1 MRQLNGFDSAFLFM
15 ETPNAPMHIGSV
27 AIFDPS
33 TAPGKIVRLK
43 RIIKTLE
50 ERAHLA
56 PYLKQRLVEVPFN
69 ADFPYW
75 IRDKSFDPE
84 FHIRHIALPKP
95 GDWRQLC
102 IQIARLHSR
111 PLDRSK
117 PLWELYVIEGLDN
130 VEGIPPGSFAF
141 VTKTHHAA
149 IDGTSNY
156 DAGSAMCDPT
166 PEIRKIP
173 PDRKWEADP
182 YPSALELS
190 ILAQKNS
197 LMRPQRYLEFLQKTI
212 PSWSKSVE
220 ALSSSGT
227 LSSSRVP
234 RTRFNAVVSQHRVFE
249 GATFQLDEIRDI
261 KNRVGATVNDV
272 VVAICA
278 GAMRRYL
285 LSKDELPEESLVTM
299 CPISVRDPKT
309 ENTDGNQ
316 VVSMTVPLHTDIA
329 DPAER
334 LRAITNSTKE
344 AKEFTRAV
352 SARSMLEAANF
363 IPTQLSVLG
372 ARVAAEQGLANFVSP
387 VANTVITNVPG
398 SPVPF
403 YSNGALFVR
412 GWGLGPS
419 VDGNGLFHSV
429 GSYCGEVCIGITCCR
444 DMMPDPEFYADCL
457 VQSAQELT
465 KAFGLAR
472 SAESRTGAPAP
483 DTPPTK
489 TAVKKTA
496 VTKKV
501 VTKKVVKKTTRK
513 KRKKIKPA
521 DTGAQQKGH

>member
-1 MRQLNGFDSAFLFM
+1 MHQLNGFDSAFLFM

-33 TAPGKIVRLK
+33 TAPKKIVRLK

-75 IRDKSFDPE
+75 INDESFDPE

-111 PLDRSK
+111 PLDRSR

-130 VEGIPPGSFAF
+130 VDGIPPGSFAF

-149 IDGTSNY
+149 IDGTSSY

-166 PEIRKIP
+166 PEIRKIKSDKKWKA
-173 PDRKWEADP
+173 DRH
-182 YPSALELS
+182 PSALELS
-190 ILAQKNS
+190 MLAQKNS
-197 LMRPQRYLEFLQKTI
+197 LMRPQRYLEFLRKTI
-212 PSWSKSVE
+212 PSWKKTMEVISNGGV
-220 ALSSSGT
+220 SSSD
-227 LSSSRVP
+227 RVP
-234 RTRFNAVVSQHRVFE
+234 RTRFNAVISPHRVFE
-249 GATFQLDEIRDI
+249 GVTFRLEDI
-261 KNRVGATVNDV
+261 KKIKNHVRGTVNDV
-272 VVAICA
+272 VVGICA

-285 LSKDELPEESLVTM
+285 LDKNELPEESLVTM
-299 CPISVRDPKT
+299 CPISVRDPDAKG
-309 ENTDGNQ
+309 DGGNQ
-316 VVSMTVPLHTDIA
+316 VVSMTVPLHTDVA
-329 DPAER
+329 GPAER
-334 LRAITNSTKE
+334 LAAITRSTHE
-344 AKEFTRAV
+344 AKELTRAV

-419 VDGNGLFHSV
+419 VDGNGLFHSI
-429 GSYCGEVCIGITCCR
+429 GSYCDELCIGVTCCR
-444 DMMPDPEFYADCL
+444 GMMPDPAFYAECL
-457 VQSAQELT
+457 EQSMAELMQ
-465 KAFGLAR
+465 AFDLHVKDNA
-472 SAESRTGAPAP
+472 APQAPAR
-483 DTPPTK
+483 
-489 TAVKKTA
+489 KKTA
-496 VTKKV
+496 RKTVSRKAPL
-501 VTKKVVKKTTRK
+501 KKTTRK
-513 KRKKIKPA
+513 KKKTTRRATAQSIEKTA
-521 DTGAQQKGH
+521 D